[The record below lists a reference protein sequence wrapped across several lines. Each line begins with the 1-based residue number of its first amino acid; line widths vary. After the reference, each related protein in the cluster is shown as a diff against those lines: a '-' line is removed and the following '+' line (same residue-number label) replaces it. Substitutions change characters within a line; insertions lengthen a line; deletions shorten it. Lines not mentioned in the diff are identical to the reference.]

1 MRPRKSPFIRGTN
14 KTELCRNKVGPEWKR
29 AAPFFSQSRA
39 TTCIRPC
46 MDEKKQRSG
55 RESHTGPTLPERL
68 YFRTCRNRHDL

>member
-1 MRPRKSPFIRGTN
+1 MEKGGT
-14 KTELCRNKVGPEWKR
+14 
-29 AAPFFSQSRA
+29 FFSQSPA
-39 TTCIRPC
+39 TICIRPC

>member
-1 MRPRKSPFIRGTN
+1 MEKSGT
-14 KTELCRNKVGPEWKR
+14 
-29 AAPFFSQSRA
+29 FFSQSRA
-39 TTCIRPC
+39 TTCIRPG